1 MFDYETLRFIWWLL
15 IGVILV
21 VFMISDGF
29 DMGIGCLLPLV
40 ARNDDER
47 RIVINSVGAHW
58 EGNQVWLIL
67 AGGALFAAWPRVYA
81 AAFSGF
87 YVAMIL
93 VLCSLFFRPLAFD
106 YRGKI
111 ADARWRKMW
120 DAGLVIGSLVPP
132 VVFGIA
138 FGNLLLGVPFAFTPQ
153 LRVEYLGSFWQLLTP
168 FPLLCGLLSL
178 GMVILQGGVWL
189 QLKTVGVIHLRSQL
203 ATKRAAL
210 LVMLC
215 FLLAGYWLWVG
226 IDGFV
231 LLAQDANGPSNP
243 LMKLV
248 AVLPGAWMNNFVES
262 PVLWIFP
269 LLGFFCPLLTVMAIY
284 RGRPGWGFLMASLMQ
299 FGVIFTA
306 GITLFPFVM
315 PSSVSPIS
323 SLTLWDSTS
332 SQLTLSIML
341 VIVLIFLPIVLL
353 YTLWSYYKMWGR
365 MTTETLRR
373 NENELY
379 IRSRNN
385 VVFTLVRRHFVDV
398 FALHPCVG
406 MAGPASEKLTKVSLM
421 RRISVASG
429 NQ

>member
-168 FPLLCGLLSL
+168 FPLLWIAQSWDGDFAR
-178 GMVILQGGVWL
+178 W
-189 QLKTVGVIHLRSQL
+189 R
-203 ATKRAAL
+203 
-210 LVMLC
+210 LVTTENC
-215 FLLAGYWLWVG
+215 WCDSSA
-226 IDGFV
+226 
-231 LLAQDANGPSNP
+231 
-243 LMKLV
+243 
-248 AVLPGAWMNNFVES
+248 
-262 PVLWIFP
+262 
-269 LLGFFCPLLTVMAIY
+269 
-284 RGRPGWGFLMASLMQ
+284 
-299 FGVIFTA
+299 FTA
-306 GITLFPFVM
+306 GDQTRRTTGDAVLFAGG
-315 PSSVSPIS
+315 
-323 SLTLWDSTS
+323 
-332 SQLTLSIML
+332 
-341 VIVLIFLPIVLL
+341 LL
-353 YTLWSYYKMWGR
+353 
-365 MTTETLRR
+365 
-373 NENELY
+373 
-379 IRSRNN
+379 
-385 VVFTLVRRHFVDV
+385 
-398 FALHPCVG
+398 AVG
-406 MAGPASEKLTKVSLM
+406 WY
-421 RRISVASG
+421 
-429 NQ
+429 

>member
-87 YVAMIL
+87 YVAM
-93 VLCSLFFRPLAFD
+93 FFRPLAFD

-178 GMVILQGGVWL
+178 DGDFARWRLV
-189 QLKTVGVIHLRSQL
+189 T
-203 ATKRAAL
+203 TKNCWCDSSA
-210 LVMLC
+210 
-215 FLLAGYWLWVG
+215 
-226 IDGFV
+226 
-231 LLAQDANGPSNP
+231 
-243 LMKLV
+243 
-248 AVLPGAWMNNFVES
+248 
-262 PVLWIFP
+262 
-269 LLGFFCPLLTVMAIY
+269 
-284 RGRPGWGFLMASLMQ
+284 
-299 FGVIFTA
+299 FTA
-306 GITLFPFVM
+306 GDQTRRTAGDALLFAGG
-315 PSSVSPIS
+315 
-323 SLTLWDSTS
+323 
-332 SQLTLSIML
+332 
-341 VIVLIFLPIVLL
+341 LL
-353 YTLWSYYKMWGR
+353 AVGR
-365 MTTETLRR
+365 
-373 NENELY
+373 Y
-379 IRSRNN
+379 
-385 VVFTLVRRHFVDV
+385 
-398 FALHPCVG
+398 
-406 MAGPASEKLTKVSLM
+406 
-421 RRISVASG
+421 
-429 NQ
+429 

>member
-189 QLKTVGVIHLRSQL
+189 QLKTVGVIHLSSQL

-306 GITLFPFVM
+306 GITLFP
-315 PSSVSPIS
+315 SSCR
-323 SLTLWDSTS
+323 
-332 SQLTLSIML
+332 Q
-341 VIVLIFLPIVLL
+341 
-353 YTLWSYYKMWGR
+353 
-365 MTTETLRR
+365 
-373 NENELY
+373 
-379 IRSRNN
+379 
-385 VVFTLVRRHFVDV
+385 
-398 FALHPCVG
+398 A
-406 MAGPASEKLTKVSLM
+406 
-421 RRISVASG
+421 
-429 NQ
+429 

>member
-132 VVFGIA
+132 GS
-138 FGNLLLGVPFAFTPQ
+138 
-153 LRVEYLGSFWQLLTP
+153 LRY
-168 FPLLCGLLSL
+168 C
-178 GMVILQGGVWL
+178 I
-189 QLKTVGVIHLRSQL
+189 RQL
-203 ATKRAAL
+203 ATRRA
-210 LVMLC
+210 VC
-215 FLLAGYWLWVG
+215 FHTAITRGISRQLLATADAIPFIVWIAQSW
-226 IDGFV
+226 DGDF
-231 LLAQDANGPSNP
+231 ARWR
-243 LMKLV
+243 LV
-248 AVLPGAWMNNFVES
+248 TTENCWCDSSA
-262 PVLWIFP
+262 
-269 LLGFFCPLLTVMAIY
+269 
-284 RGRPGWGFLMASLMQ
+284 
-299 FGVIFTA
+299 FTA
-306 GITLFPFVM
+306 GDQTRRTTGDAVLFAGG
-315 PSSVSPIS
+315 
-323 SLTLWDSTS
+323 
-332 SQLTLSIML
+332 
-341 VIVLIFLPIVLL
+341 LL
-353 YTLWSYYKMWGR
+353 
-365 MTTETLRR
+365 
-373 NENELY
+373 
-379 IRSRNN
+379 
-385 VVFTLVRRHFVDV
+385 
-398 FALHPCVG
+398 AVG
-406 MAGPASEKLTKVSLM
+406 WY
-421 RRISVASG
+421 
-429 NQ
+429 

>member
-210 LVMLC
+210 MVMLC

-226 IDGFV
+226 IDGYV

-243 LMKLV
+243 
-248 AVLPGAWMNNFVES
+248 
-262 PVLWIFP
+262 
-269 LLGFFCPLLTVMAIY
+269 
-284 RGRPGWGFLMASLMQ
+284 
-299 FGVIFTA
+299 
-306 GITLFPFVM
+306 
-315 PSSVSPIS
+315 
-323 SLTLWDSTS
+323 
-332 SQLTLSIML
+332 
-341 VIVLIFLPIVLL
+341 
-353 YTLWSYYKMWGR
+353 
-365 MTTETLRR
+365 
-373 NENELY
+373 
-379 IRSRNN
+379 
-385 VVFTLVRRHFVDV
+385 
-398 FALHPCVG
+398 
-406 MAGPASEKLTKVSLM
+406 
-421 RRISVASG
+421 
-429 NQ
+429 